1 MAADETLEKIVTYL
15 SEHDEGTDSSFIGE
29 KFLAL
34 KGGNP
39 AVTKMMVAA
48 VMKKSPLAW
57 CDEKGLW
64 FAKSVSSPLI
74 MNEPFL
80 ICTPLLS
87 NDRRSIIQLSL
98 IKVEG
103 DDQELLCS
111 YRLRE
116 SDELL
121 IERGEKV
128 VDTLEEAFATFLPQ
142 LRKGRVL
149 FASQYEQ
156 RLLLKY
162 LLDAGF
168 SLPENLLLLSHIFRM
183 SDTPMTGRGEG
194 LVGLAQSLIPVE
206 KEPVTAVDQGR
217 LCAELVIAL
226 FQKMQES
233 GVATLDQFAQKETEE
248 TLHAVWQKAQFSLD
262 DFRALN
268 EQPGVYGYQD
278 GHGNY
283 IYVGKGTNVRNRL
296 ISYFRYSDESPAKL
310 LKLREEAVTFACHY
324 CGNELEAII
333 LESRLI
339 KKYNPPYNTQVDIHP
354 PKEGFSAIPAGIY
367 MLPAQ
372 SDEQCYTLW
381 YNGKGKVVTKTVN
394 RMEPGFSPEELESFF
409 YRGGQEEPTQ
419 EIYLIERWL
428 RPRLGTIDRVDAE
441 SCENGEQLTQIGTEA
456 LLVYSG
462 EVSIYR

>member
-1 MAADETLEKIVTYL
+1 MAADETLEKIVSYL
-15 SEHDEGTDSSFIGE
+15 SEHDEGTDSVFIGE

-39 AVTKMMVAA
+39 AVTNMMVSA
-48 VMKKSPLAW
+48 VLKKSPLAF
-57 CDEKGLW
+57 CNEKGLW
-64 FAKSVSSPLI
+64 FAKSVNSPLI

-87 NDRRSIIQLSL
+87 NDRRTIIQLSL

-103 DDQELLCS
+103 EDQELLCS

-116 SDELL
+116 TDEIL

-128 VDTLEEAFATFLPQ
+128 VDSLEEAFPTFIPQ

-149 FASQYEQ
+149 FNSQYEQ

-168 SLPENLLLLSHIFRM
+168 SLPENCLLLSHIFRM
-183 SDTPMTGRGEG
+183 SGTPMSGRSEG
-194 LVGLAQSLIPVE
+194 LIGLAQSQITIE
-206 KEPVTAVDQGR
+206 KDPVTAVDQGR
-217 LCAELVIAL
+217 LCADLIIFL
-226 FQKMQES
+226 FQKMQNS
-233 GVATLDQFAQKETEE
+233 GVATLDQFNTLETEE
-248 TLHAVWQKAQFSLD
+248 TLHAVWQKAQFTLE

-268 EQPGVYGYQD
+268 ELPGVYGYQD
-278 GHGNY
+278 VQGNY
-283 IYVGKGTNVRNRL
+283 IYVGKGANVRSRL

-310 LKLREEAVTFACHY
+310 LKLREEAVTFTCHY

-367 MLPAQ
+367 LLPAQ

-381 YNGKGKVVTKTVN
+381 YNGNGKVVTKTVN
-394 RMEPGFSPEELESFF
+394 RMEPGFSAEELDSFF
-409 YRGGQEEPTQ
+409 YKSAQEEPTQ
-419 EIYLIERWL
+419 ELYLIERWL
-428 RPRLGTIDRVDAE
+428 RPRLGSIDRIDVE
-441 SCENGEQLTQIGTEA
+441 SCENGEQLEQIATEA

-462 EVSIYR
+462 DVSIYR